1 MSSLI
6 KLLVVA
12 NAVDAHLFKELLEQE
27 GIAAVIRGDDM
38 LPLQGGHLFRMEV
51 RPSVRVLD
59 DERLPR
65 AREMAAEQPHPVVHY
80 LAKSAAA
87 LALLRISA
95 TVAAHQHRVG
105 LPPHTRSGFFF
116 IAI

>member
-12 NAVDAHLFKELLEQE
+12 NAVDAHLLKELLEQE
-27 GIAAVIRGDDM
+27 GIASVVRGDDI

-51 RPSVRVLD
+51 RPSVWVLD

-65 AREMAAEQPHPVVHY
+65 AQAIAADYSSRGASSAETSETWSCPCGEVVETQFTECWSCGRTKPE
-80 LAKSAAA
+80 A
-87 LALLRISA
+87 
-95 TVAAHQHRVG
+95 
-105 LPPHTRSGFFF
+105 
-116 IAI
+116 

>member
-51 RPSVRVLD
+51 R
-59 DERLPR
+59 E
-65 AREMAAEQPHPVVHY
+65 
-80 LAKSAAA
+80 
-87 LALLRISA
+87 
-95 TVAAHQHRVG
+95 
-105 LPPHTRSGFFF
+105 TR
-116 IAI
+116 

>member
-51 RPSVRVLD
+51 RPSVWVLD

-65 AREMAAEQPHPVVHY
+65 AREMAADYSSRGGSSTEAVETWSCPCGEVVETQFTECW
-80 LAKSAAA
+80 SC
-87 LALLRISA
+87 
-95 TVAAHQHRVG
+95 G
-105 LPPHTRSGFFF
+105 HTRPE
-116 IAI
+116 A

>member
-27 GIAAVIRGDDM
+27 GIAAVVRGDDM
-38 LPLQGGHLFRMEV
+38 FPLQGGHLFRMEV
-51 RPSVRVLD
+51 RPSVWVLD

-65 AREMAAEQPHPVVHY
+65 AREIAADYNSRGTSSTEAAETWNCPCGEVVEIQFTECWSCGH
-80 LAKSAAA
+80 ARPEA
-87 LALLRISA
+87 
-95 TVAAHQHRVG
+95 
-105 LPPHTRSGFFF
+105 
-116 IAI
+116 

>member
-51 RPSVRVLD
+51 RPSVWVLD
-59 DERLPR
+59 DERLLR
-65 AREMAAEQPHPVVHY
+65 AREMAADYSSRGGSSTEAAETWSCPCGEVVETQFTECW
-80 LAKSAAA
+80 SC
-87 LALLRISA
+87 
-95 TVAAHQHRVG
+95 G
-105 LPPHTRSGFFF
+105 HTRPE
-116 IAI
+116 A